1 MALGRPSI
9 ADLKRGEANAWKW
22 FVDEFASTV
31 TGYARR
37 AGHSD
42 PEEVT
47 GSTLETIAK
56 KIAQFEGGHSELRSY
71 VFSVAHARIV
81 DDIRR
86 RSRRQEVAIDW
97 STQAAGE
104 EQATTFAS
112 ADTQLLDAL
121 ATLPDETRQML
132 ELRYV
137 VGLSTKETARAIGKS
152 EVATRVAL
160 SRSMTRLREVLGSEG
175 VAS

>member
-1 MALGRPSI
+1 MAGSRPSI
-9 ADLKRGEANAWKW
+9 SALKRGDADAWKW
-22 FVDEFASTV
+22 FVDEFASAV

-47 GSTLETIAK
+47 GSTLETIAR
-56 KIAQFEGGHSELRSY
+56 KIVHFEGGHSELRSY

-86 RSRRQEVAIDW
+86 RSRRHEVAIDW
-97 STQAAGE
+97 SSQVAGDE
-104 EQATTFAS
+104 RVTTLAS

-121 ATLPDETRQML
+121 ANLPDETRQML

-137 VGLSTKETARAIGKS
+137 VGLSTKETAKAIGKS

-160 SRSMTRLREVLGSEG
+160 SRGMARLREVLGPEEVTS
-175 VAS
+175 